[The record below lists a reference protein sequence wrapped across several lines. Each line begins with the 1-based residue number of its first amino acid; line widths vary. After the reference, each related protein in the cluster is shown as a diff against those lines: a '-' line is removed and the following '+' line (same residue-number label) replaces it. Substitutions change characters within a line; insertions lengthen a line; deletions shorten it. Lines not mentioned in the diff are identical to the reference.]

1 MLDRQYI
8 EEKIEIEIICEF
20 LRQKGFDEI
29 TPTQEINKYDRF
41 DIYAKKDGYDYVI
54 ETKARSFPHNKYCD
68 ILVDKLKLDGY
79 LRRREKNNKLRGL
92 VFNIY
97 NDNTLA
103 CNTITD
109 YFKAAEFMGP
119 KTTLFENN
127 EYVKKIGL
135 LYKQKCLY
143 NFEYDKENDEY
154 KFLEVKK

>member
-29 TPTQEINKYDRF
+29 TPTQEIDKYDRF

-54 ETKARSFPHNKYCD
+54 ETKARSFPHNKYGD

-79 LRRREKNNKLRGL
+79 LIRREKNNKLRGL

-103 CNTITD
+103 CNIITD
-109 YFKAAEFMGP
+109 YFKAAEFRGP
-119 KTTLFENN
+119 KTTAFTNN
-127 EYVKKIGL
+127 EYVTKKGVYYKQRH
-135 LYKQKCLY
+135 LYKFNRKNNNY
-143 NFEYDKENDEY
+143 EFE
-154 KFLEVKK
+154 EVKK